1 MTSATSRNIFNND
14 EDHAA
19 DIIIGAYFFAVRSCE
34 FSSVPE
40 VGRTVMIR
48 LGGIRFYSYDFQ
60 VIPQDHPD
68 LIELAA
74 FVWVLFEDQK
84 NQFKGDSRTQ
94 RKTQDPLLCPVIRI
108 GRAVQRV
115 RRFVK
120 GFDENTPLC
129 SFNKRGRSNKF
140 ITQDYCLK
148 FIRKIC
154 RTHGGI
160 DRNSERL

>member
-1 MTSATSRNIFNND
+1 
-14 EDHAA
+14 
-19 DIIIGAYFFAVRSCE
+19 
-34 FSSVPE
+34 
-40 VGRTVMIR
+40 MIR

-84 NQFKGDSRTQ
+84 NRLKRDSRTQ

-129 SFNKRGRSNKF
+129 SFHKRGRSNKF

-160 DRNSERL
+160 DHFGFHEDEIGNRSIRSGAAMALFLNDHSTDKIMILG